1 MIFRTLFV
9 AVFFIALFSSCE
21 SISKKYGSNGLAV
34 TGKVGEILVV
44 CDKSIWDSEIHN
56 YLDSNLTQFIMPY
69 YPDVATFELIHRT
82 PSKFTDAIKRYRNTL
97 ILKIDGNYNG
107 KQAKIEKKYHVW
119 ATDQLL
125 IEITA
130 KDYNQLV
137 EVCKNG
143 MAEVHGAFDFYEWKR
158 IMHNLNKNNSPIYN
172 SIESNFGIKLK
183 LPEGSKSVWKRD
195 NFYRIEF
202 PAGSKPIEFV
212 GTGTQDPG
220 TIFSGIMIY
229 QYDYTDSSQFNLKQ
243 LLNDRD
249 TMLRYNVPHQVENM
263 HMGTQYM
270 KEVFPI
276 MENSQNATGNIKGYE
291 IRGMFQFKHKTLN
304 GTGGAFWAFHFLHPK
319 RKKIICISGY
329 VDAPSTTS
337 WTHSL
342 REVQAVWKSVEL
354 IN

>member
-9 AVFFIALFSSCE
+9 AVFFIALFLSCE

-291 IRGMFQFKHKTLN
+291 FEECFSLN
-304 GTGGAFWAFHFLHPK
+304 IK
-319 RKKIICISGY
+319 R
-329 VDAPSTTS
+329 
-337 WTHSL
+337 
-342 REVQAVWKSVEL
+342 
-354 IN
+354 

>member
-1 MIFRTLFV
+1 MKILFFGILLVILTL
-9 AVFFIALFSSCE
+9 LGCE
-21 SISKKYGSNGLAV
+21 SVTKKYSSHGLAV

-69 YPDVATFELIHRT
+69 YPDVATFELIHKS
-82 PSKFTDAIKRYRNTL
+82 PSKFTDAVKRYRNTL
-97 ILKIDGNYNG
+97 VLKIDSNFSG
-107 KQAKIEKKYHVW
+107 KKAKIEKKYHVW

-125 IEITA
+125 VEITA

-137 EVCKNG
+137 EACKND
-143 MAEVHGAFDFYEWKR
+143 MNEIHATFDYYEWKR
-158 IMHNLNKNNSPIYN
+158 ILHNLRNNNSPLYT
-172 SIESNFGIKLK
+172 SIEKNFGIKIN
-183 LPEGSKSVWKRD
+183 LPEGSKNVWKRD

-202 PAGSKPIEFV
+202 PAGSKPIEFA

-229 QYDYTDSSQFNLKQ
+229 QYDFTDSSQFNLSQ
-243 LLNDRD
+243 LLRDRD
-249 TMLRYNVPHQVENM
+249 TMLRYNVPHQVEEM
-263 HMGTQYM
+263 YMGTQYL
-270 KEVFPI
+270 KEIYP
-276 MENSQNATGNIKGYE
+276 MLEKSTNASGKISGFE
-291 IRGMFQFKHKTLN
+291 MRGMFQFQHKTLK

-342 REVQAVWKSVEL
+342 REVQAVWKSVEI

>member
-1 MIFRTLFV
+1 MNSKLILV
-9 AVFFIALFSSCE
+9 CCVFIALLSSCE
-21 SISKKYGSNGLAV
+21 TISKKYSSNGLTV
-34 TGKVGEILVV
+34 TGKVGEILIV
-44 CDKSIWDSEIHN
+44 CDKSIWDGEIHN

-69 YPDVATFELIHRT
+69 YPDVATFELVHRT

-97 ILKIDGNYNG
+97 ILKIDGNYTGN
-107 KQAKIEKKYHVW
+107 KAKIEKKYHVW

-125 IEITA
+125 IEVTA

-137 EVCKNG
+137 DVCKNG
-143 MAEVHGAFDFYEWKR
+143 MKDIHNAFDFYEWKR
-158 IMHNLNKNNSPIYN
+158 ILHNLNKNNSPIYN
-172 SIESNFGIKLK
+172 SIESNFGIRLK
-183 LPEGSKSVWKRD
+183 LPQGSKSVWKRD

-220 TIFSGIMIY
+220 TVFSGIMIY
-229 QYDYTDSSQFNLKQ
+229 QYDFIDSSQLNLNN
-243 LLNDRD
+243 LLKDRD
-249 TMLRYNVPHQVENM
+249 TMLRYNVPHQVNDM
-263 HMGTQYM
+263 YMGTQYM
-270 KEVFPI
+270 KEVYPI
-276 MENSQNATGNIKGYE
+276 LLGTQNASGKINGFE
-291 IRGMFQFKHKTLN
+291 MRGMFEFKHKSLN
-304 GTGGAFWAFHFLHPK
+304 GTGGAFWAFHFVHPK

-337 WTHSL
+337 WTHPL

>member
-1 MIFRTLFV
+1 
-9 AVFFIALFSSCE
+9 
-21 SISKKYGSNGLAV
+21 
-34 TGKVGEILVV
+34 
-44 CDKSIWDSEIHN
+44 
-56 YLDSNLTQFIMPY
+56 MPY

-97 ILKIDGNYNG
+97 ILKIDGNYSG
-107 KQAKIEKKYHVW
+107 KQVKIEKKYHAW

-143 MAEVHGAFDFYEWKR
+143 MGDIHASFDFYEWKR
-158 IMHNLNKNNSPIYN
+158 ILNNLKYN
-172 SIESNFGIKLK
+172 SNPVYSSIEQNFGIKLK
-183 LPEGSKSVWKRD
+183 LPEGSKNVWKRD
-195 NFYRIEF
+195 NFYRVEF
-202 PAGSKPIEFV
+202 PAGSKPIEFA

-229 QYDYTDSSQFNLKQ
+229 QYDFSDSSQFNLTQ
-243 LLNDRD
+243 LLKDRD

-263 HMGTQYM
+263 YMGTQYL
-270 KEVFPI
+270 KEIYPEI
-276 MENSQNATGNIKGYE
+276 ERSQNASKSISGYE
-291 IRGMFQFKHKTLN
+291 MRGMFQFQHKTLK

-337 WTHSL
+337 WTQAL
-342 REVQAVWKSVEL
+342 REVQAVWKSVEI